1 MLLVNLLCL
10 LGGLMVLFGGGAF
23 ANAKS
28 AIHEIEGLLGIGF
41 GLLIITL
48 GAAAHAIVTAIEAAR
63 EPAEMDSGSGGGRD
77 RQAAPPAES
86 VNQTLGDWGGRRRM
100 PEPKE

>member
-1 MLLVNLLCL
+1 MTGTVQSCILVYDSPDMTGLSGRMSKMVVLNTLCFLGLL
-10 LGGLMVLFGGGAF
+10 MILFGGGAF

-48 GAAAHAIVTAIEAAR
+48 GAAAHGIVAAIHAAR
-63 EPAEMDSGSGGGRD
+63 PTANSAAGEPH
-77 RQAAPPAES
+77 QAAE
-86 VNQTLGDWGGRRRM
+86 
-100 PEPKE
+100 